1 MQFSASSSHSP
12 CVQMSMRACTFTAI
26 SHLDILRNLIISTT
40 GDANEIKS
48 RNGRLME
55 KGFTMTAMLLT
66 KVAVDVI
73 VIALVVLRLNEWR
86 RVKWMNRDMGQ
97 RKREMFNQ

>member
-1 MQFSASSSHSP
+1 MQFSLSSSLNSF
-12 CVQMSMRACTFTAI
+12 CVVQMSMRACTFMVI

-55 KGFTMTAMLLT
+55 KGLTMTVMLLT
-66 KVAVDVI
+66 KVAVNVI
-73 VIALVVLRLNEWR
+73 VIALVVLSLYWVE
-86 RVKWMNRDMGQ
+86 KG
-97 RKREMFNQ
+97 